1 MPIQPMSHPPTNT
14 SPQSASEE
22 LNPAQREAVDHIFG
36 PLLVVAGAGSGKTRV
51 LTQRIARLLNA
62 RDEEGRVVA
71 YPEQVLAITFTNK
84 AAAEMRERVAS
95 LVGDQARNMWVMT
108 FHAACGRIL
117 RREAERLGYTSSFSI
132 YDQGDQVR
140 LVKQCIE
147 SLDLDAK
154 RFPPASVHHHISAA
168 KNQLIDPRAYRSNVS
183 NFFEETVADVYQRY
197 DERLFAA
204 NAMDFDDM
212 ILKVVML
219 LEENHEAR
227 EHWCKAFRFI
237 LVDEYQDTNHA
248 QYRLLRL
255 LAAEHSNLCCVG
267 DADQSIY
274 SWRGADIRNITSF
287 EDDFPDARVVVL
299 DLNYRSTGHIL
310 DAANGIISNNAQRI
324 PKDLKSVFGEG
335 ERVEVIEVEDEH
347 AEARFIAGRIEWALA
362 NGYSANDVAVFYR
375 TNAQS
380 RVIEDVLTR
389 TGVRYQVI
397 GGPRFYERAEVKDA
411 VAYLSLLVNPAD
423 DIALQRVINTPK
435 RGIGATTIAKLR
447 SYAQTHGESM
457 WSAVTNA
464 HLLGDLST
472 GVLGKLGGF
481 VDVIRELTDLA
492 ETAPGVATII
502 EHVYERSGLIAA
514 LQAEDTIESEGRI
527 ENLGELVNVAR
538 EYDMRSRGARLS
550 EFLQSVSL
558 QSDADTIQDA
568 GGIVTLMTMHN
579 AKGLEFPVVFIAGME
594 EGLFPHSRSIQ
605 EASIEEERRLAYV
618 GITRARER
626 LTLLHSSSRSVF
638 GRRSWNPPS
647 RFLDELPEAST
658 HRTRREQSS
667 WGTSGGYGSGSA
679 YQHGQQRYGGSW
691 QQAPSQPGW
700 GSTDG
705 TSASGQSG
713 LLMGGSG
720 GAGST
725 LPEARAPHE
734 VPQLTVGDNVRHKSF
749 GDGVVIGIERGELI
763 IVRFAESGEER
774 RLMLAYAPLERL
786 P

>member
-1 MPIQPMSHPPTNT
+1 MDTPPAAPHTAV
-14 SPQSASEE
+14 SLDD
-22 LNPAQREAVDHIFG
+22 LNPAQREAVEHIHG

-51 LTQRIARLLNA
+51 LTHRIAHILDA
-62 RDEEGRVVA
+62 RDESGRVCA

-84 AAAEMRERVAS
+84 AAAEMRERVAQ
-95 LVGDQARNMWVMT
+95 LVGDRARGMWVMT

-117 RREAERLGYTSSFSI
+117 RQEAERLGYTSSFSI

-140 LVKQCIE
+140 LIKQCIE
-147 SLDLDAK
+147 ALDLDPK
-154 RFPPASVHHHISAA
+154 RFPPASVHHQISAA
-168 KNQLIDPRAYRSNVS
+168 KNQLMNPAAYRSQVS
-183 NFFEETVADVYQRY
+183 NFFEETVADIFDRY

-212 ILKVVML
+212 IMKVVHL
-219 LEENHEAR
+219 LEEHPEAR
-227 EHWCKAFRFI
+227 TKWQQAFRFV

-255 LAAEHSNLCCVG
+255 IAAEHSNLCCVG

-310 DAANGIISNNAQRI
+310 DAANGIIAHNQQRI

-335 ERVEVIEVEDEH
+335 ERVEVLEVEDEH
-347 AEARFIAGRIEWALA
+347 AEARFIAGRVEWALA

-389 TGVRYQVI
+389 TGVAYQVV

-411 VAYLSLLVNPAD
+411 VAYLSLLINPAD

-447 SYAQTHGESM
+447 TYANTHGESL
-457 WSAVTNA
+457 WNAVTNA

-472 GVLGKLGGF
+472 GVLGKLGSF
-481 VDVIRELTDLA
+481 VDVIRELTDMA
-492 ETAPGVATII
+492 ATTSGVAAVI
-502 EHVYERSGLIAA
+502 EHVYERSGLITA
-514 LQAEDTIESEGRI
+514 LQAEDTIESQGRI
-527 ENLGELVNVAR
+527 ENLGEFVNVAR
-538 EYDMRSRGARLS
+538 EYDMRSRGAALG
-550 EFLQSVSL
+550 EFIQSISL
-558 QSDADTIQDA
+558 QSDADTIQSS

-579 AKGLEFPVVFIAGME
+579 AKGLEYPVVFIAGME

-605 EASIEEERRLAYV
+605 EANIEEERRLAYV

-626 LTLLHSSSRSVF
+626 LTMLHASSRSVF
-638 GRRSWNPPS
+638 GRRSWNMPS
-647 RFLDELPEAST
+647 RFLDELPEAAVQ
-658 HRTRREQSS
+658 RTRREQSS
-667 WGTSGGYGSGSA
+667 WGTGGGYGSGSA
-679 YQHGQQRYGGSW
+679 YQRGQQRHGGGWGTSDT
-691 QQAPSQPGW
+691 PSPGW
-700 GSTDG
+700 GSGDG
-705 TSASGQSG
+705 TSASGKSG
-713 LLMGGSG
+713 LLFGGSG
-720 GAGST
+720 PSMSS
-725 LPEARAPHE
+725 LPEARDSSDIPT
-734 VPQLTVGDNVRHKSF
+734 LSVGDNVRHKSF
-749 GDGVVIGIERGELI
+749 GDGVVLAIERGELVV
-763 IVRFAESGEER
+763 VRFAESGEER

>member
-1 MPIQPMSHPPTNT
+1 MDVPPDAPHNA
-14 SPQSASEE
+14 ASLDD
-22 LNPAQREAVDHIFG
+22 LNPAQREAVEHIYG

-51 LTQRIARLLNA
+51 LTHRIAHILDA
-62 RDEEGRVVA
+62 RDDAGRVVA

-84 AAAEMRERVAS
+84 AAAEMRERVAQ
-95 LVGDQARNMWVMT
+95 LVGDRARGMWVMT

-117 RREAERLGYTSSFSI
+117 RQEAERLGYTSSFSI

-140 LVKQCIE
+140 LIKQCIE
-147 SLDLDAK
+147 ALDLDPK
-154 RFPPASVHHHISAA
+154 RFPPASVHHQISAA
-168 KNQLIDPRAYRSNVS
+168 KNQLINPAAYRSQVS
-183 NFFEETVADVYQRY
+183 NFFEETVADIFDRY

-212 ILKVVML
+212 IMKVVHL
-219 LEENHEAR
+219 LEEHKEAR
-227 EHWCKAFRFI
+227 ERWQQAFRFV

-255 LAAEHSNLCCVG
+255 LAADHSNLCCVG

-310 DAANGIISNNAQRI
+310 DAANGIIANNQQRI

-335 ERVEVIEVEDEH
+335 ERVEVLEVEDEH
-347 AEARFIAGRIEWALA
+347 AEARFIAGRVEWALA
-362 NGYSANDVAVFYR
+362 NGYSANDIAVFYR

-389 TGVRYQVI
+389 TGVAYQVV

-411 VAYLSLLVNPAD
+411 VAYLSLLINPSD

-447 SYAQTHGESM
+447 TYADTHGESL
-457 WSAVTNA
+457 WNAVTNA

-481 VDVIRELTDLA
+481 VDVIRELTDMVA
-492 ETAPGVATII
+492 TTTGVASVI
-502 EHVYERSGLIAA
+502 EHVYERSGLISA
-514 LQAEDTIESEGRI
+514 LQAEDTIESQGRI
-527 ENLGELVNVAR
+527 ENLGEFVNVAR
-538 EYDMRSRGARLS
+538 EYDMRSRGAALG
-550 EFLQSVSL
+550 EFIQSISL
-558 QSDADTIQDA
+558 QSDADTIQSS

-579 AKGLEFPVVFIAGME
+579 AKGLEYPVVFIAGME

-605 EASIEEERRLAYV
+605 EANIEEERRLAYV

-626 LTLLHSSSRSVF
+626 LTMLHASSRSVF
-638 GRRSWNPPS
+638 GRRSWNMPS
-647 RFLDELPEAST
+647 RFLDELPEGSIQ
-658 HRTRREQSS
+658 RTRREQSA
-667 WGTSGGYGSGSA
+667 WGTAGGYGSGSA
-679 YQHGQQRYGGSW
+679 YQRGQNRHRGGWGDS
-691 QQAPSQPGW
+691 QPSSPGW
-700 GSTDG
+700 GSGDG

-713 LLMGGSG
+713 LLFGGGTPANS
-720 GAGST
+720 S
-725 LPEARAPHE
+725 LPEARNSADIPN
-734 VPQLTVGDNVRHKSF
+734 LSVGDNVRHKSF
-749 GDGVVIGIERGELI
+749 GDGVVLAIERGELVV
-763 IVRFAESGEER
+763 VRFAESGEER